1 MRAESSN
8 GTSRRKVRGNA
19 GRFQDARPQPGQVSN
34 KVQETG
40 RNEAVKTSQER
51 GWRRAF
57 RVTAGESGSL
67 RRGAER
73 NRAEPLSGGEI
84 DNEELSAAV
93 GQQQID
99 DEPIGS
105 GGHCLDPGLRG
116 QIDRLRDKARLCCG
130 LRGFVR
136 DPRGYGTDQHDG
148 SDDQH
153 HPHDDDRDL
162 QHAHRTELNWQER

>member
-1 MRAESSN
+1 M
-8 GTSRRKVRGNA
+8 SRLKVMGNA
-19 GRFQDARPQPGQVSN
+19 GLLQDARPQPGQVSN

-57 RVTAGESGSL
+57 RLNAGESGSL

-73 NRAEPLSGGEI
+73 NRAEPLSGSEI
-84 DNEELSAAV
+84 DNEELPGAV

-105 GGHCLDPGLRG
+105 GGHCLDPGPRG
-116 QIDRLRDKARLCCG
+116 QI
-130 LRGFVR
+130 
-136 DPRGYGTDQHDG
+136 
-148 SDDQH
+148 
-153 HPHDDDRDL
+153 
-162 QHAHRTELNWQER
+162 